1 MAKRSQKVTLTLT
14 DPIDIINEVEQK
26 IKSIDFASGTP
37 YKSDLIDPHKFFMN
51 YRQVMPFGN
60 PAGLKTVKG
69 VRLTSAGWG
78 FMKKFYEYKRIELRT
93 DKITPDHLLNL
104 DRFLTGPYHMY
115 KSKTLK
121 LLYVFHEMDQQEFTL
136 FDGDLNLWCKAMRE
150 S

>member
-26 IKSIDFASGTP
+26 IRSLDLS
-37 YKSDLIDPHKFFMN
+37 YKGDLIDPHKFFMN

-60 PAGLKTVKG
+60 PAGLKSAKG

-78 FMKKFYEYKRIELRT
+78 FMKRFYDYKRIQLRV

-121 LLYVFHEMDQQEFTL
+121 LLYVFNEMDQQEFTL
-136 FDGDLNLWCKAMRE
+136 FDGDLNLWCKALK
-150 S
+150 

>member
-26 IKSIDFASGTP
+26 IRSLDLS
-37 YKSDLIDPHKFFMN
+37 YKGDLIDPHKFFMN

-60 PAGLKTVKG
+60 PVGLKSVKG
-69 VRLTSAGWG
+69 VRLSSAGWG
-78 FMKKFYEYKRIELRT
+78 FMKRFYEYKRIQLRV

-104 DRFLTGPYHMY
+104 DRFLIGPYHMY

-121 LLYVFHEMDQQEFTL
+121 LLYVFNALDQQEFTL
-136 FDGDLNLWCKAMRE
+136 FDGDLNVWCKAMRE
-150 S
+150 

>member
-26 IKSIDFASGTP
+26 IRSLDLSYNG
-37 YKSDLIDPHKFFMN
+37 DLIDPHKFFMN

-60 PAGLKTVKG
+60 PAGLKSNKG
-69 VRLTSAGWG
+69 VRLTAAGWG
-78 FMKKFYEYKRIELRT
+78 FMKRLYEYKRIELRT
-93 DKITPDHLLNL
+93 NKITPDHLLNL

-121 LLYVFHEMDQQEFTL
+121 LLYVFNSLDQQEFTL
-136 FDGDLNLWCKAMRE
+136 FDGDLNVWCKAMKE
-150 S
+150 

>member
-26 IKSIDFASGTP
+26 IRSLDLS
-37 YKSDLIDPHKFFMN
+37 YKGDLIDPHKFFMN

-60 PAGLKTVKG
+60 PAGLKSAKG

-78 FMKKFYEYKRIELRT
+78 FMKRFYDYKRIELRT
-93 DKITPDHLLNL
+93 NKITPDHLLNL

-121 LLYVFHEMDQQEFTL
+121 LLYVFNTLDQQEFTL
-136 FDGDLNLWCKAMRE
+136 FDGDLNVWCKAMKE
-150 S
+150 

>member
-26 IKSIDFASGTP
+26 IRSLDLSYNG
-37 YKSDLIDPHKFFMN
+37 DLIDPHKFFMN

-60 PAGLKTVKG
+60 PAGLKSSKG
-69 VRLTSAGWG
+69 VRLSSAGWG
-78 FMKKFYEYKRIELRT
+78 FMKRFYEYKRIQLRV

-104 DRFLTGPYHMY
+104 DRFLIGPYHMY

-121 LLYVFHEMDQQEFTL
+121 LLYVFNDMDQQEFTL
-136 FDGDLNLWCKAMRE
+136 FDGDLNVWCKAMKE
-150 S
+150 

>member
-26 IKSIDFASGTP
+26 IRSLDLS
-37 YKSDLIDPHKFFMN
+37 YKGDLIDPHRFFMN
-51 YRQVMPFGN
+51 YRQIMPFGN

-69 VRLTSAGWG
+69 VRLSSAGWG
-78 FMKKFYEYKRIELRT
+78 FMKRFYDYKRIQLRV

-121 LLYVFHEMDQQEFTL
+121 LLYVFNALDQQEFTL
-136 FDGDLNLWCKAMRE
+136 FDGDLNVWCKAMKE
-150 S
+150 